1 MKRNV
6 AVAVVS
12 FLAVLSLTM
21 GQAYARGPTDIKGNP
36 IHTKARIGLGVRAG
50 FSVFPQTAID
60 GADSKVGF
68 AAGGSA
74 FYGITD
80 WLHVGVAAD
89 WAMHRHELESTDIDL
104 GHDSIITILPFAELR
119 GPFSSY
125 LYFGVGYNLNDL
137 NDIEDVLGNTIDME
151 NTLAIQGGAGWDA
164 FVSQYFA
171 INVEIG
177 YNYNK
182 GDAELVQGPTRVPL
196 GDVDLSTIVFTV
208 GLRYF
213 FPPLF

>member
-6 AVAVVS
+6 ATAIVS
-12 FLAVLSLTM
+12 FLAVMSLTV
-21 GQAYARGPTDIKGNP
+21 GQADARGPTDIKGNP
-36 IHTKARIGLGVRAG
+36 ISTKARIGLGVRAG
-50 FSVFPQTAID
+50 FSIFPQTVMD
-60 GADSKVGF
+60 GTDSKVGF

-74 FYGITD
+74 FYAITD
-80 WLHVGVAAD
+80 WLHLGVAGD
-89 WAMHRHELESTDIDL
+89 WAMHRHELEDTDIDL
-104 GHDSIITILPFAELR
+104 GNDSIFTILPFAELR

-137 NDIEDVLGNTIDME
+137 NDIEDVFGNTIDME

-171 INVEIG
+171 INVELG
-177 YNYNK
+177 YKYNK
-182 GDAELVQGPTRVPL
+182 GDAELVQGTTSVPL
-196 GDVDLSTIVFTV
+196 GNVDLSTIVFTV